1 MRTNHLQRNCE
12 DMWQS
17 AVILFFVQI
26 GNTLD
31 MMIFLHLSYNTILVG
46 YGMSR
51 RKDKH
56 LLPLIWS

>member
-1 MRTNHLQRNCE
+1 
-12 DMWQS
+12 
-17 AVILFFVQI
+17 
-26 GNTLD
+26 
-31 MMIFLHLSYNTILVG
+31 MIFLHLSYNTILVG